1 MARRTL
7 DNAAWGFES
16 SCFVCEPGNE
26 RGLRIPFSYDDESR
40 IVSAEFCLGRQFSGT
55 PRYVHGGVVLA
66 VLDEAMAWAAIAVAG
81 KFAVVRETS
90 STFSHPV
97 RVGQSHRV
105 EAVVDAHD
113 NKAVAARAEVVDA
126 DGRRC
131 VESSAWLVVLSEA
144 GAQSAIGEVTGSDVT
159 YLRRKRR

>member
-1 MARRTL
+1 MARHVL
-7 DNAAWGFES
+7 DNAAWGFDS

-26 RGLRIPFSYDDESR
+26 RGLRIPFSYDDETAV
-40 IVSAEFCLGRQFSGT
+40 VSADFCLGREFSGT

-97 RVGQSHRV
+97 LVGHGYRV

-113 NKAVAARAEVVDA
+113 DKAVAARAEVIGA

-131 VESSAWLVVLSEA
+131 VEATAWLAVLSDA
-144 GAQSAIGEVTGSDVT
+144 GARAAIGEVKGADVR
-159 YLRRKRR
+159 YLRRNGQ